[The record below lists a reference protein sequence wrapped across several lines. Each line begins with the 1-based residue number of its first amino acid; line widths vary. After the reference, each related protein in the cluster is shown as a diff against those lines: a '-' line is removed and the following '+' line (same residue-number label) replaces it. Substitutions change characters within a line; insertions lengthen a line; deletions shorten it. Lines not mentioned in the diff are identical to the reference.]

1 MGGGEKSE
9 NETGRLKKGFQPYFR
24 IGNSSQFTSKKSQ
37 HSGEKKRRLLHAYIP
52 N

>member
-1 MGGGEKSE
+1 MGGEKSE

-37 HSGEKKRRLLHAYIP
+37 YSGEKKRRLLHAYIP